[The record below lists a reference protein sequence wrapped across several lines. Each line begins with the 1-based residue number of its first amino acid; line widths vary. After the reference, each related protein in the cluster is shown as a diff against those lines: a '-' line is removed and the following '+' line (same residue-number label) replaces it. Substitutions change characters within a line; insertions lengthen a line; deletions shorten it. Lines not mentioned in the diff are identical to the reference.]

1 MILLKIRRIN
11 ATDYF
16 VYLYDKN
23 YSLVDIENDL
33 DNIIDMLKKIIPFS
47 GFYKILVSVKKIGLF
62 LKIVFL
68 KEAFYRDTIDWKIE
82 VGDFDIYYKTKNYS
96 LIKNYSYLFHRGYY
110 IVSVDELDTVLSL
123 VEFGIFDLRG
133 DCSYEQEEE
142 SFF

>member
-1 MILLKIRRIN
+1 MRIRRIN

-16 VYLYDKN
+16 VYLYDKD
-23 YSLVDIENDL
+23 YSLLDIENDL
-33 DNIIDMLKKIIPFS
+33 DNIIDILKKIIPFS
-47 GFYKILVSVKKIGLF
+47 GFYKIFVSIKKIGLF

-68 KEAFYRDTIDWKIE
+68 KESFYRDTVDWKIE
-82 VGDFDIYYKTKNYS
+82 LEDFDIYYITKDYS

-110 IVSVDELDTVLSL
+110 EVSVDELDTVLSL
-123 VEFGIFDLRG
+123 VEFGIFGLRG

>member
-1 MILLKIRRIN
+1 M
-11 ATDYF
+11 
-16 VYLYDKN
+16 
-23 YSLVDIENDL
+23 
-33 DNIIDMLKKIIPFS
+33 KKIIPFS
-47 GFYKILVSVKKIGLF
+47 GFYKILVSIKKIGLF